1 MIFSLASHLKP
12 CSVTNFKIL
21 SCVSVS
27 TISDCIYS
35 FQLCLRLFDPRYC
48 LSEICM
54 CVHAKL
60 LWSCPTLCSPM
71 DSSPLGC
78 SVHGII
84 QARILEWAAM
94 PSSKRSSRPR
104 DQAPI
109 SYFSCTGKWRF
120 PGSSDGKKS
129 GCSVGDPGLV
139 HKLRRFPGEG
149 NGFPSQYSCIENSID
164 RGDWQ
169 ATVYGVTKSWTRLSD
184 QHFFFTNSTTKA

>member
-1 MIFSLASHLKP
+1 MIISLASHLKP

-35 FQLCLRLFDPRYC
+35 FQLCLRFFDPRYC
-48 LSEICM
+48 LSDICT

-60 LWSCPTLCSPM
+60 LPSCPTLCNPM

-94 PSSKRSSRPR
+94 PFSKRSSQPR
-104 DQAPI
+104 DQVHI
-109 SYFSCTGKWRF
+109 SYFSCIGKRHF
-120 PGSSDGKKS
+120 PGGSDGKES
-129 GCSVGDPGLV
+129 GCNVGDTGLV
-139 HKLRRFPGEG
+139 HKLGRFPVEG
-149 NGFPSQYSCIENSID
+149 NGYPLQYSCMEN
-164 RGDWQ
+164 
-169 ATVYGVTKSWTRLSD
+169 
-184 QHFFFTNSTTKA
+184 